1 MSDFDQV
8 AWFPLCIGL
17 TAAGLAASW
26 LAWRRR
32 GVVAGLRGAAWSLL
46 PLAAYLTGVIKL
58 LWQVG
63 SAVTRWVSGF
73 VFSPTVW
80 AGVGVTALSALLFAV
95 SGALR
100 RRRPKT
106 VERPA
111 AGAPLDEGRDREKAI
126 QPAQPAQAAR
136 GRGRKAEPDDEF
148 ADIEDILRR
157 RGIT

>member
-26 LAWRRR
+26 LALRRR

-80 AGVGVTALSALLFAV
+80 AGVGVTALSAVLFAV

-100 RRRPKT
+100 RRRPKA

-111 AGAPLDEGRDREKAI
+111 AGAALDEGRDQGKAI
-126 QPAQPAQAAR
+126 PPAQPAPAGR
-136 GRGRKAEPDDEF
+136 GRSRKAEPDDEF